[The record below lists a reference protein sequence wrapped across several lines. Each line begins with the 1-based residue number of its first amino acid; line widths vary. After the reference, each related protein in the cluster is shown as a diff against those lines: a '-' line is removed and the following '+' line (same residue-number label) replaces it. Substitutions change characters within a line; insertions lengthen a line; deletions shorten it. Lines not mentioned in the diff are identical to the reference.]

1 MGVSDHQDLGEREGK
16 DLALAVGTGAG
27 GAMGSKFGQGGKGK
41 KDANPETDGDGD
53 GDGGSGGNNPP
64 GGKTTKGGEGEADP
78 SAMGRATVD
87 N

>member
-41 KDANPETDGDGD
+41 EKTPDTNPTKPNDD
-53 GDGGSGGNNPP
+53 NNPP

-78 SAMGRATVD
+78 SAMGRASKV